1 MIIRVDGSENRSCAL
16 FNCERN
22 QGLSMEVAIMVL
34 EYLKV
39 ILTWPVLSTL
49 VSLVFILRFREDLKA
64 LILRIAKIK
73 LPGGAEIDTPQ
84 STRLAAED
92 NKPAPQAGAQV
103 QQAVSDLPNNLTPQ
117 QRSDVEALLRSYIAT
132 SYLWEY
138 RYLNYFLARSTQ
150 VLLDWLVG
158 LQSPTT
164 YALYDSFWLP
174 LIPSA
179 NERHAMFTALEA
191 HHLIYQDESG
201 LITVNPKGREYQ
213 QWRGALPPLTSSS

>member
-1 MIIRVDGSENRSCAL
+1 
-16 FNCERN
+16 
-22 QGLSMEVAIMVL
+22 VAIMVL

-49 VSLVFILRFREDLKA
+49 VSLVFILLFREDLKA

-73 LPGGAEIDTPQ
+73 LPGGTEIDTPQ
-84 STRLAAED
+84 SARLATED
-92 NKPAPQAGAQV
+92 KKPAPQAGPQV
-103 QQAVSDLPNNLTPQ
+103 QQAISDLPSNLTPE
-117 QRSDVEALLRSYIAT
+117 QRTDVEALLRSSIAN

-179 NERHAMFTALEA
+179 NERQAMIAALLA
-191 HHLIYQDESG
+191 HHLIHQDSSG
-201 LITVNPKGREYQ
+201 LIRVNPKGKEYQ
-213 QWRGALPPLTSSS
+213 QWRGALPPLTSST